1 VPTTRTDGSRRA
13 SPRTAAAPA
22 PRPARPAAADPAPR
36 RTLVGHVVDRLAAQ
50 IRAGALAP
58 GDRLPTEP
66 ELCARFEVSRTVVRE
81 AVAQL
86 KAEQLVD
93 SVQGA
98 GVYVTR
104 RAPGEGVLRL
114 RGSAG
119 AGLADTA
126 REMLEFRAGLETQA
140 ARLAARRRDDA
151 DLAAMRAA
159 LDRLDGAERAGAT
172 GSDDDL
178 AFHMAIARASGN
190 AFIVQTLEFLSASL
204 RHAIEQG
211 RGASARRGTS
221 IEAAQREHRQVLDAI
236 VAGDAPRAA
245 RAMAGHL
252 AAGERRLLDGAPR
265 SGDAAS
271 DSAGPA
277 PAPRGDARARRTA
290 LSRPRSARPQEP
302 TR

>member
-1 VPTTRTDGSRRA
+1 MPATRTELARRA
-13 SPRTAAAPA
+13 STRTAAAPA
-22 PRPARPAAADPAPR
+22 SRPARAAAPADPAPR
-36 RTLVGHVVDRLAAQ
+36 RSLVGHVVERLAAQ

-93 SVQGA
+93 SIQGL

-119 AGLADTA
+119 AGAADAA
-126 REMLEFRAGLETQA
+126 RAMLEFRAGLETQA
-140 ARLAARRRDDA
+140 ARLAAGRRSDA

-159 LDRLDGAERAGAT
+159 LDRLDRAERSGAT

-178 AFHMAIARASGN
+178 AFHMAVARASGN
-190 AFIVQTLEFLSASL
+190 PFIVQTLEFLAASL
-204 RHAIEQG
+204 RDAIDQG
-211 RGASARRGTS
+211 RGATARRGDA
-221 IEAAQREHRQVLDAI
+221 IEAAQREHRQVLEAIAGRDAS
-236 VAGDAPRAA
+236 RAA
-245 RAMAGHL
+245 RAMASHL
-252 AAGERRLLDGAPR
+252 AAGERRLLDEV
-265 SGDAAS
+265 
-271 DSAGPA
+271 PA
-277 PAPRGDARARRTA
+277 TIP
-290 LSRPRSARPQEP
+290 RPRSPRRQES